1 MGCHALFRNLP
12 TPGIEPISVAWS
24 KSYRGQRGCRVRR
37 ATESKA
43 LYCGSRPARTS
54 HWGLSFHYARAWANS
69 YCTKPRR
76 FWGLSVSTAR
86 DTLTNMGQL
95 GLAWMENNWSCPW
108 QLQLWLFLR
117 YFVQTH
123 LCLEKL
129 TPGTSW
135 SWKVIWEYNFI
146 HIRVIPVSLNLSQ
159 LSLFPPSLPSLSY
172 PTFPLSP
179 ITITTILSLSL
190 SHTHTHTHTHTF
202 FPRSWSWKKGNTKG
216 KSTNFRP
223 HTHHQLF
230 QTLQYSA
237 VSTNF
242 VTCLLSFVPSLNL
255 WKHFPFHSDNWR
267 LNKTRKVLE
276 IPQLNMYSKN
286 NMVLPNNINQ
296 DLSSFFHYI
305 TNYGKSV
312 S

>member
-1 MGCHALFRNLP
+1 
-12 TPGIEPISVAWS
+12 
-24 KSYRGQRGCRVRR
+24 
-37 ATESKA
+37 
-43 LYCGSRPARTS
+43 
-54 HWGLSFHYARAWANS
+54 
-69 YCTKPRR
+69 
-76 FWGLSVSTAR
+76 
-86 DTLTNMGQL
+86 MGQL

-190 SHTHTHTHTHTF
+190 SLSLSHTHTHTLFSHVVDPEKREIQKESQLTSGRTHIINYF
-202 FPRSWSWKKGNTKG
+202 KLSSI
-216 KSTNFRP
+216 
-223 HTHHQLF
+223 QLF
-230 QTLQYSA
+230 PPTLLP
-237 VSTNF
+237 VCF
-242 VTCLLSFVPSLNL
+242 HLSHL
-255 WKHFPFHSDNWR
+255 WTSENISPFIVITEGLIR
-267 LNKTRKVLE
+267 L
-276 IPQLNMYSKN
+276 
-286 NMVLPNNINQ
+286 
-296 DLSSFFHYI
+296 
-305 TNYGKSV
+305 GKY
-312 S
+312 